1 MMREVKTFKAEDG
14 KAGFSPAEL
23 VRILTPAADGGWT
36 VKITQ
41 GFRGQVLQVQ
51 LTQGP
56 GPGVE

>member
-1 MMREVKTFKAEDG
+1 MMREVKTFKAQDG

-51 LTQGP
+51 LTQDP
-56 GPGVE
+56 GPAVQ